1 MMEIHRMKSQKVHQ
15 FSSKRPRDPTDPN
28 RSAVSG
34 QGTNAIGRE
43 NQPSGIVRCDIKRAL
58 KVWPRIHRIDDRTK
72 KNAGDQ
78 WWPRA
83 TIYIT
88 NNGWC
93 NWEGAWNASN
103 MVDDSIKIHGFEWI
117 WPWKLLEVAMNIGIQ
132 TIKMILQD
140 STIRFRDSTNKIGW
154 QIPSNIIKQ
163 PLSNLAMEI

>member
-72 KNAGDQ
+72 KNAGP
-78 WWPRA
+78 WSPL
-83 TIYIT
+83 I
-88 NNGWC
+88 